1 MPPVRWLQYIRHCF
15 KPFIKVL
22 LQWPFRLYNF
32 HKTQTMKKTLLLIA
46 AVLLFTIT
54 KAQEGHGGLQSTT
67 AADLSKLTVADWQ
80 ADLRFL
86 QQTVHKDYSFLFKK
100 VTAAAFD
107 AAVEE
112 LYKAMPGMQAHERQ
126 AGIGRIIAMFKYG
139 HTSMGWRLSPFK
151 YHVAPVNF
159 YWFSD
164 GLYAEG
170 ADKKYAAIV
179 GAKLLKVEGMP
190 VQQALE
196 KIKPLVPAENE
207 QYFKAYGLDMLAIPE
222 ALHAQ
227 GITKELKRNI
237 SYSFEKDGKIFEQV
251 IEGVEGFHLPR
262 NYGFA
267 KQEADWI
274 SARNQEATAYYLK
287 NLDKNYYYEYLPESK
302 TVYVRQSQ
310 VLDEKTETI
319 AAFYKKVFDFI
330 DKNEVD
336 KLVIDVRL
344 NGGGN
349 NYKNKPV
356 ITGIVESKKINR
368 PGKLFVIIGRRTF
381 SACQNLVNEFSNYT
395 NAIFV
400 GEPTAENVN
409 FYGDNRRVDLPKTGI
424 PVFLSF
430 AWWQDKP
437 QWENADWLAPQLAV
451 DMSFEEYKTN
461 KDPVLDACLN
471 FNDNNAVTDPVA
483 KLQELFMARKINEL
497 EAEAKKMAADPRYRY
512 INFETRFNDAG
523 YKLLNDKQTEG
534 ALYILGLNTRLFPK
548 SANAWDSYAE
558 AHWKTGKMDKAIE
571 YYNKAIE
578 LDPDGDTG
586 RNAREMLKQV
596 MSEKGK

>member
-1 MPPVRWLQYIRHCF
+1 
-15 KPFIKVL
+15 
-22 LQWPFRLYNF
+22 
-32 HKTQTMKKTLLLIA
+32 MKKIKLLIVSCFLFA
-46 AVLLFTIT
+46 ALN
-54 KAQEGHGGLQSTT
+54 AQEGHGVQQSVTSIERDKLT
-67 AADLSKLTVADWQ
+67 AADWQ
-80 ADLRFL
+80 SDLKFL
-86 QQTVHKDYSFLFKK
+86 QHTVHKDYSFLFKK
-100 VTAAAFD
+100 ITAEEFD
-107 AAVEE
+107 AAVEK
-112 LYKAMPGMQAHERQ
+112 LHKAIPGMQEHERI
-126 AGIGRIIAMFKYG
+126 AGLGRIVAMFKYG
-139 HTSMGWRLSPFK
+139 HTAMGWRFSPFK

-179 GAKLLKVEGMP
+179 GAKLVKVEGVP
-190 VQQALE
+190 VEQALE
-196 KIKPLVPAENE
+196 KIKPLVPSEND
-207 QYFKAYGLDMLAIPE
+207 QFFKAYGLDMLAIPE

-227 GITKELKRNI
+227 GVAKSLKKNV
-237 SYSFEKDGKIFEQV
+237 SYTFEKDGKIFEQTV
-251 IEGVEGFHLPR
+251 DGIEGFHLPR
-262 NYGFA
+262 DYGFA
-267 KQEADWI
+267 KNTGDWI
-274 SARNQEATAYYLK
+274 SSRNQDNTPYYLK
-287 NLDKNYYYEYLPESK
+287 NLDKNYYYEYLPASK

-310 VLDEKTETI
+310 VIDDNSEPI

-356 ITGIVESKKINR
+356 ITGIIESKKINK

-409 FYGDNRRVDLPKTGI
+409 FYGDTRRVELPKTGI

-437 QWENADWLAPQLAV
+437 QWENADWLAPQHAT

-461 KDPVLDACLN
+461 KDPALDACLG
-471 FNDNNAVTDPVA
+471 FNDNNVVTDPFRY
-483 KLQELFMARKINEL
+483 LQDLFMARKFTEL
-497 EAEAKKMAADPRYRY
+497 ESEAKRLIADPRYRY
-512 INFETRFNDAG
+512 FNFETKLNDAG
-523 YKLLNDKQTEG
+523 YRLLNDSQTEG
-534 ALYILGLNTRLFPK
+534 ALYVLGLNTRLFPK

-558 AHWKTGKMDKAIE
+558 ASWKAGNKEKAVE

-578 LDPDGDTG
+578 LDPKGVTGD
-586 RNAREMLKQV
+586 NARKMLEEMK
-596 MSEKGK
+596 KGN